1 ILAVG
6 DDYIYSDTDSLKV
19 RNYDNHLGYIN
30 WFNDCI
36 VSKMKAMCVYYSLD
50 ESLLSPKTKEGK
62 TKMMGVWDYEGTYK
76 KFKTLGAKR

>member
-1 ILAVG
+1 
-6 DDYIYSDTDSLKV
+6 

-76 KFKTLGAKR
+76 KFKTLGAKRYLLLDNEKLKLTVAG